1 MSEIALS
8 SLFSMAWLDS
18 INRERE
24 QRGAS
29 RLERCLLA
37 AQDDVF
43 RVPWEDLVYPQFISR
58 PWTSLKNTREEAKGK
73 EVSMNTPHTPCGVSD
88 TPTEN
93 VMPLPSVT
101 KRDQSQA
108 SSEGEDSEG
117 EYVELAELPLPCF
130 SPQKGSLTQSIRV
143 RTSTHTPQ
151 TSTASAHTP
160 QPTNTDATGAA
171 HSSCQDFSSSFS
183 QEPRTTPILSPCSSS
198 LSALPELVVTC
209 SCEVQRRTPEEQV
222 EGTDFCRNLML
233 CTDHTVPTDQ
243 RGEVDTGEEVVEE
256 RELWE
261 QEVGKEGREV
271 VPVVERP
278 KEKCEMQVSADEGEE
293 EEDGQLEYEQ
303 DKDLLLQTHSTEEED
318 QEDTSE
324 GTDMGND
331 EDRDHELEE
340 DGAEEVEVEEEVQEI
355 ILHQSQERRQEEQVQ
370 KGDEREKEEEEG
382 GEMQI
387 DENVCKDS
395 FFEKNT
401 EKRHTKDLYSEKN
414 AQQPCTEDSDS
425 KTDILQTQ
433 RIDSYFETNALL
445 THTTDF
451 DSEKNAGQKH
461 AEGCYCER
469 NAEITGSSCCETNTG
484 QTYRKYSYSED
495 KRPQTLNGDSY
506 FEGNTPQS
514 HTEDSYF
521 ERNEPQ
527 TDGGKTTAP
536 TPSGDFNCE
545 KDAGDR
551 NTECFYSE
559 GCCYTEQKHPEDSY
573 CEKASQA
580 CTGGSSADPS
590 EEPQTAQGDPDSLLK
605 ESKEE
610 VEEESRGEEGGVGG
624 AAQPRIKGTQT
635 CFSSI
640 CPPSFLFFTPLAI
653 RPSLSSCL
661 PHSSS
666 YSPSSD
672 WLSQSPLFSTSSS
685 FSSRLLCVWM
695 EVMGAAVGLIVE
707 MVLLCVCVD

>member
-58 PWTSLKNTREEAKGK
+58 PWTSLKNTRGGAKGK
-73 EVSMNTPHTPCGVSD
+73 EVSINTPHTPCRVSD

-93 VMPLPSVT
+93 VMSLPSMT

-117 EYVELAELPLPCF
+117 EYVELAELPLPRF

-151 TSTASAHTP
+151 TSTTTTNTSQTSTASAHTP
-160 QPTNTDATGAA
+160 QPTNTHATGAT

-183 QEPRTTPILSPCSSS
+183 QESHATPVLSPCSSS
-198 LSALPELVVTC
+198 LSALPELAATF
-209 SCEVQRRTPEEQV
+209 SCEVQCRTPEEQV
-222 EGTDFCRNLML
+222 EGTDFCRSLML
-233 CTDHTVPTDQ
+233 RTDHPVPRDR

-261 QEVGKEGREV
+261 QEVREEDREV
-271 VPVVERP
+271 VPVVERL
-278 KEKCEMQVSADEGEE
+278 KEKREMEVSADEGEE
-293 EEDGQLEYEQ
+293 EEDGQLEHER
-303 DKDLLLQTHSTEEED
+303 DKDLLLQTHTTEEED

-331 EDRDHELEE
+331 EDGDHELEE

-370 KGDEREKEEEEG
+370 KVDEREKEEEEG

-401 EKRHTKDLYSEKN
+401 EKRHTKDLYSEKKT
-414 AQQPCTEDSDS
+414 QQPCTEDSDS
-425 KTDILQTQ
+425 KKDTLQTQ
-433 RIDSYFETNALL
+433 RVDSYFETNAPL
-445 THTTDF
+445 THTTNLNF
-451 DSEKNAGQKH
+451 EKNA
-461 AEGCYCER
+461 EL
-469 NAEITGSSCCETNTG
+469 TGSSCCETNTG
-484 QTYRKYSYSED
+484 QTYCKDSYSED
-495 KRPQTLNGDSY
+495 KRPQTLNGNSY
-506 FEGNTPQS
+506 FERNTPQS

-527 TDGGKTTAP
+527 TDGRKTTPP

-545 KDAGDR
+545 KDAGDS

-559 GCCYTEQKHPEDSY
+559 RCFYTEQKHPEDSY

-580 CTGGSSADPS
+580 CTGGSSADSS
-590 EEPQTAQGDPDSLLK
+590 EEPQTAQGDPDSLWK

-610 VEEESRGEEGGVGG
+610 VEVESCAEEGGVGG
-624 AAQPRIKGTQT
+624 AAEPQTEGTHT

-640 CPPSFLFFTPLAI
+640 CPPSFLFFTPQTI
-653 RPSLSSCL
+653 RLSLSSCL
-661 PHSSS
+661 PHPPS
-666 YSPSSD
+666 YSSSSD
-672 WLSQSPLFSTSSS
+672 WLNQSPLFSTSSS
-685 FSSRLLCVWM
+685 FSSAEPFSSHLLCVWM
-695 EVMGAAVGLIVE
+695 EVMGAAVKLIVE
-707 MVLLCVCVD
+707 MVLLCG

>member
-1 MSEIALS
+1 MPEIALS

-58 PWTSLKNTREEAKGK
+58 PWTSLKNTSGGAKGK
-73 EVSMNTPHTPCGVSD
+73 EVSINTPHTPCSVSD

-93 VMPLPSVT
+93 VMPLPSMT

-117 EYVELAELPLPCF
+117 EYVELAELPLPRF

-160 QPTNTDATGAA
+160 QPTNTHATGAT
-171 HSSCQDFSSSFS
+171 HSSCQDFSSSVS
-183 QEPRTTPILSPCSSS
+183 QEPRATPIPSPCSSS
-198 LSALPELVVTC
+198 LSALPLALAATF
-209 SCEVQRRTPEEQV
+209 SCEVQCRTPEEQV
-222 EGTDFCRNLML
+222 EGTDFCRSLML
-233 CTDHTVPTDQ
+233 RTDHPVPTDQ
-243 RGEVDTGEEVVEE
+243 RGEVDTGEEVMEE

-261 QEVGKEGREV
+261 QEVREEDREV
-271 VPVVERP
+271 VLVVERLN
-278 KEKCEMQVSADEGEE
+278 EKREMEVSADDGEE
-293 EEDGQLEYEQ
+293 EEDGQLEYER
-303 DKDLLLQTHSTEEED
+303 DKDLLRQTHSIEEED

-324 GTDMGND
+324 GTDVGND
-331 EDRDHELEE
+331 EDGDHELEE

-355 ILHQSQERRQEEQVQ
+355 ILHQSQERRWEEQVQ

-401 EKRHTKDLYSEKN
+401 EKRHTKDLHSEKKT
-414 AQQPCTEDSDS
+414 QQPCTEDSDS
-425 KTDILQTQ
+425 KKDILQTQ
-433 RIDSYFETNALL
+433 RVDSYFETNALL

-451 DSEKNAGQKH
+451 NFEKNQ
-461 AEGCYCER
+461 R
-469 NAEITGSSCCETNTG
+469 NAELTGSSCCETNTG
-484 QTYRKYSYSED
+484 QTCCKDSYSED
-495 KRPQTLNGDSY
+495 KGPQTLNGDSY
-506 FEGNTPQS
+506 FERNTPQS

-521 ERNEPQ
+521 ERNEPP

-536 TPSGDFNCE
+536 TTLADCNCE
-545 KDAGDR
+545 KDAGDS
-551 NTECFYSE
+551 NAECFYSE
-559 GCCYTEQKHPEDSY
+559 RCFHTEQKHREDSY

-590 EEPQTAQGDPDSLLK
+590 EEPQTAQGDPDSLWK

-610 VEEESRGEEGGVGG
+610 VEEESHAEEGGVGG
-624 AAQPRIKGTQT
+624 VAEPQTEGTQT

-640 CPPSFLFFTPLAI
+640 CPPSFLFFTPQTI
-653 RPSLSSCL
+653 RLSLSSYSY
-661 PHSSS
+661 SSS
-666 YSPSSD
+666 SSSSD
-672 WLSQSPLFSTSSS
+672 WPGQCPLFSSLPPQLNPSLPAAS
-685 FSSRLLCVWM
+685 VWM
-695 EVMGAAVGLIVE
+695 EVMGAAVRLIVK
-707 MVLLCVCVD
+707 MVLLCG

>member
-29 RLERCLLA
+29 RLERCLLT

-58 PWTSLKNTREEAKGK
+58 PWTSLKNTRGGAKGK
-73 EVSMNTPHTPCGVSD
+73 EVSINTPRTPCRVSD

-108 SSEGEDSEG
+108 CSEGEDSEG
-117 EYVELAELPLPCF
+117 EYVELAELPLPRF

-151 TSTASAHTP
+151 TSTASAHTS
-160 QPTNTDATGAA
+160 QPANTHATGAT

-183 QEPRTTPILSPCSSS
+183 QESCVTPILFPCSSS
-198 LSALPELVVTC
+198 LSALPELAVTF
-209 SCEVQRRTPEEQV
+209 SCEVQHRTPEEQV
-222 EGTDFCRNLML
+222 EGTDFCKSLILR
-233 CTDHTVPTDQ
+233 TDHTVPTDQ
-243 RGEVDTGEEVVEE
+243 RWEVDTGEEVVEE

-261 QEVGKEGREV
+261 QEVGEEDREV

-278 KEKCEMQVSADEGEE
+278 KEKRDMEVSADEGEE
-293 EEDGQLEYEQ
+293 EEDGQLEYEW
-303 DKDLLLQTHSTEEED
+303 DKDFTHSTEEED
-318 QEDTSE
+318 QEGTSE

-331 EDRDHELEE
+331 KDGDHELEE

-370 KGDEREKEEEEG
+370 KGDERENEEEEG
-382 GEMQI
+382 GEMKI
-387 DENVCKDS
+387 DGNVCKH
-395 FFEKNT
+395 T
-401 EKRHTKDLYSEKN
+401 EKRHTKDLYSEKKTP
-414 AQQPCTEDSDS
+414 QPCTEDSD
-425 KTDILQTQ
+425 ILQA
-433 RIDSYFETNALL
+433 RRVDSYFETNALL

-451 DSEKNAGQKH
+451 NSEKNAEQKH
-461 AEGCYCER
+461 AEGRYCER
-469 NAEITGSSCCETNTG
+469 NAELTGSSCCETNTG
-484 QTYRKYSYSED
+484 QTYCKDSYSED

-506 FEGNTPQS
+506 FERNTPQS

-527 TDGGKTTAP
+527 TDGGKTTPP
-536 TPSGDFNCE
+536 TPLGDLNCE

-551 NTECFYSE
+551 NTECF
-559 GCCYTEQKHPEDSY
+559 YTEQKHPEDSY

-590 EEPQTAQGDPDSLLK
+590 EEPQTAQGDPDSLWK

-610 VEEESRGEEGGVGG
+610 VEEKSRGEEGGVGG
-624 AAQPRIKGTQT
+624 AAEPQIEGTQT

-640 CPPSFLFFTPLAI
+640 CPPSFLFFTPQTI
-653 RPSLSSCL
+653 RLSLSLCL
-661 PHSSS
+661 PHPHLTPPP
-666 YSPSSD
+666 PSGSI
-672 WLSQSPLFSTSSS
+672 SPLSSLPPQPNASPPTSSVS
-685 FSSRLLCVWM
+685 GWR
-695 EVMGAAVGLIVE
+695 
-707 MVLLCVCVD
+707 

>member
-24 QRGAS
+24 QRGAP

-58 PWTSLKNTREEAKGK
+58 PWTSLKNTRGGAKGK
-73 EVSMNTPHTPCGVSD
+73 EVSKNTPHTPCRVSD
-88 TPTEN
+88 MPTED

-101 KRDQSQA
+101 KRDQLQA

-117 EYVELAELPLPCF
+117 EYVELAELPLPHF

-151 TSTASAHTP
+151 TSTASAHTS
-160 QPTNTDATGAA
+160 QPTNTHTTGAT
-171 HSSCQDFSSSFS
+171 HSSCQDFSYSFS
-183 QEPRTTPILSPCSSS
+183 QEPHATPILSPCSSS
-198 LSALPELVVTC
+198 LSALPELAVTF

-222 EGTDFCRNLML
+222 EGTDFCRSLML
-233 CTDHTVPTDQ
+233 CTDHTVPSNQ
-243 RGEVDTGEEVVEE
+243 RGEMDTGEEVVEE

-261 QEVGKEGREV
+261 QEVGEEDGEV

-278 KEKCEMQVSADEGEE
+278 KEKREQEVSAGEGEE
-293 EEDGQLEYEQ
+293 EEHGQLEYEP

-331 EDRDHELEE
+331 EDGDQELEE

-370 KGDEREKEEEEG
+370 KEDEREKEEEEG
-382 GEMQI
+382 GKMKI
-387 DENVCKDS
+387 DENVCKNS
-395 FFEKNT
+395 FLEKNT
-401 EKRHTKDLYSEKN
+401 ENRHTN
-414 AQQPCTEDSDS
+414 DSDS
-425 KTDILQTQ
+425 TTDILQTQ
-433 RIDSYFETNALL
+433 RVDSYFETNAML

-451 DSEKNAGQKH
+451 NSEKNAGQNH
-461 AEGCYCER
+461 AEGCFCER

-484 QTYRKYSYSED
+484 QIYFKDSYSEE
-495 KRPQTLNGDSY
+495 TLNGDSY
-506 FEGNTPQS
+506 FERNTPQS

-536 TPSGDFNCE
+536 TTSGDFNCE
-545 KDAGDR
+545 KDAGYR

-559 GCCYTEQKHPEDSY
+559 RCFYTEQKHPEDSY

-590 EEPQTAQGDPDSLLK
+590 EEPQTAQGDPDSLWK

-610 VEEESRGEEGGVGG
+610 VKEESRGDEGGVGG
-624 AAQPRIKGTQT
+624 AAEPQIEGTQT

-640 CPPSFLFFTPLAI
+640 CPPSFLFFTPQTI
-653 RPSLSSCL
+653 RLSLSSCL
-661 PHSSS
+661 PLPHLTPPPFGSI
-666 YSPSSD
+666 
-672 WLSQSPLFSTSSS
+672 SPLSSLPPHPSPPTSSVS
-685 FSSRLLCVWM
+685 GWR
-695 EVMGAAVGLIVE
+695 
-707 MVLLCVCVD
+707 